1 MEKPFELSVVD
12 ALVANAL
19 RKAVRV
25 KADDGS
31 PSAYQ
36 SEVIAGTLLCG
47 VGKRGLSGNDRATY
61 LIAGF
66 RLALRLCCRIL
77 ADPLRVH
84 AAGIRRDVKE
94 AEQSLAM
101 WREERRAVSVRTDDF
116 ETSASVGDNPLNK

>member
-25 KADDGS
+25 KTDDGS
-31 PSAYQ
+31 RSAYE
-36 SEVIAGTLLCG
+36 SEVIAGTLLCR
-47 VGKRGLSGNDRATY
+47 VGKRGLTGNDRATY

-84 AAGIRRDVKE
+84 SAGIRRDIKD
-94 AEQSLAM
+94 AEHWLDASRELYRACSTAEGPLA
-101 WREERRAVSVRTDDF
+101 D
-116 ETSASVGDNPLNK
+116 